1 MKQKLLVFIIC
12 MVTISFLKAQEISSA
27 ARAANYKRD
36 TIALDVVGESMTST
50 GGMQALN
57 AVASASTEVGQTA
70 GELSVSATGGASYT
84 VPIAVPPGINGV
96 EPDIALTYN
105 SQGGNGLAG
114 WGWNVSGISVITRIP
129 ATEFHDNMVEG
140 VDFTATDRF
149 ALDGQR
155 LLLKSG
161 TVYETENYS
170 NIKITSHGT
179 SPYGSAYGPAHFK
192 VMQPDGSIAFYGQ
205 TPNSRSRTD
214 YAITYWE
221 NPQGLR
227 VTYTYETANNG
238 LSIKS
243 ITYGSKGTTTP
254 INKIEFI
261 YGSRSRKEQAYI
273 GEISFIRSNILKEI
287 KVTGKNAVYR
297 RYVLSHNTTTLGY
310 QRLTGVQE
318 WGEDGT
324 VSYNPVV
331 FSYTNSPTE
340 VEQSSIDVETGV
352 SDLEQRNSEVVS
364 GDFTGNGKMDFIV
377 YPSLT
382 SDPAYKKKFWLFSDL
397 QDEGKGDFR
406 AGTSVNTGRF
416 EEIFPINYISG
427 IPAMNNRI
435 PSKQGLVLVKYST
448 NFKVNFEVYGEVSA
462 STGSIIGPHYTKSW
476 NSPTYT
482 SPETGTHGIPR
493 MFISGDFNGDGLSDV
508 VSITKPYS
516 YRICHPGHD
525 PNCDNPTV
533 SVHTSKVYLIEL
545 DKRKNTGFSMLSGT
559 LSDRYD
565 SGDKIYTMDVTGDGK
580 TNILHIK
587 SEKAIVYGLGANN
600 QLELLWQTPHSSIK
614 PNLPLMVGDY
624 NGDGKTDFMI
634 PEKEDTKNF
643 TLFIS
648 TGKSFKDSNNTYP
661 FEYKKTN
668 FNDTGST
675 LYGYNLIPVDVNGDG
690 RTDILDHRTTTYTGN
705 SNGTQSL
712 RLYNNVAPVDSEANP
727 RFIYS
732 YFTSTQPGKL
742 ENFPIPIF
750 LSSNRPNANLDFATI
765 SNKWVKSFKFLKDHR
780 EDVMLRSVVNNGVKE
795 SITYSP
801 LDPLGIPLVYSAERD
816 VNKWESYPYMDIKA
830 SWGTQVVSKLE
841 RTGTGITTLQQLFT
855 YHGAVSHV
863 EGLGF
868 LGFKKLARSNWHKDY
883 SDRIYSTSFHNPQL
897 RGATTLE
904 FTSINPINNESG
916 FLPEP
921 APLDITLSSVTTG
934 TKTAIQSITL
944 KPGFSANGSNGA
956 FHAKMQ
962 GTAANDGASSPENDY
977 ISRTDYKYSTETHNN
992 KVFVNVPTMVVSKD
1006 LLNETLT
1013 TKTYNY
1019 DSYKNLLR
1027 EHTDISGKGT
1037 HTVTMA
1043 YKNSTGTTY
1052 YIGRP
1057 TKKTETRT
1065 AYGNTYTTEEGYDYT
1080 GFFLTEVKT
1089 KGHGTDFMIEAR
1101 KYDTYGNLTEKSVT
1115 PPGGGTPRMSE
1126 YEYNSTYGGRFLTK
1140 VTGPEGLETSYV
1152 YDPNNG
1158 SLKKETNPLSQATT
1172 YDYDTWGKVTKV
1184 TDYRGNNV
1192 TTAYTKSG
1200 NLTTITETGNDGSSK
1215 VSIYDML
1222 GQLTRVREKDVLG
1235 QWIEKA
1241 VKYDHLGR
1249 EVEVSEPYIGGATQW
1264 NTTEY
1269 DLYGRIKRTTSHTGK
1284 ATTIT
1289 YNGLTT
1295 TVSDG
1300 TKTVTTTKDA
1310 LGNVEKVTD
1319 PGGTI
1324 NYTYYANGTLK
1335 TADYGGSVQRTE
1347 QDGWGRKTKLTD
1359 PSAGVYTY
1367 EYNGY
1372 GEMTK
1377 ETTPKGT
1384 TTYEYDNYGKLVNKK
1399 LEGDH
1404 TDMAWVYTYKTD
1416 TKLPEK
1422 TTLTNADGNN
1432 TVYALT
1438 YDTTH
1443 PQLVKQVVETN
1454 PHAVFTRKYTY
1465 DGFSRVQEEEFIAK
1479 NRANSKTSTK
1489 KIKRVYQN
1497 GGLKRISDNATQDIL
1512 WEVTGR
1518 NARGQLTEVALGASL
1533 KQVNS
1538 YDAYGFPTQRKTQKI
1553 SSAGTVTTVATLGYD
1568 FNTQRGTLNSRSNSM
1583 FSWNETFQYDNLDR
1597 LTHFNDNNGNNSQ
1610 TYDGRG
1616 RITKNSAI
1624 GNYAYAGVS
1633 YQNTKIT
1640 IDEEA
1645 LIPGSTEAARQYYQ
1659 DHPEQKISYN
1669 AFKSPV
1675 EINEQGKER
1684 INFQYNASMG
1694 RAHMYYGGENSD
1706 KMQRRYRKHYS
1717 ADGSMEIKEDTQTG
1731 KTTFITYIGG
1741 DAYSA
1746 PLIWHSDQGT
1756 TTTNNY
1762 YYLHRDYLGSILSI
1776 TDKNGTVKEKRHFDA
1791 WGNIVKLTNG
1801 SGTALNNFTIL
1812 DRGYTGHEH
1821 LAGVGLV
1828 HMNGRLYDPVM
1839 HRFLMPDNYVQDP
1852 FNTQNFNRYGYVLNN
1867 PLMYVDQNGE
1877 FFWIAVGIG
1886 ALIGAVTQAIKP
1898 GANFGKILGGALIG
1912 AAAGAIGA
1920 GVGNIVSG
1928 GGFFASKVAVTIGGA
1943 ALGGAAGGVV
1953 NAGLSATFFGG
1964 NIGKG
1969 ILQGGLTGFISGGLG
1984 TYLGGGTG
1992 ALVGGATAG
2001 ALGAAM
2007 NGENVFF
2014 GALIGGTVSYGLYH
2028 AINYYNYKKS
2038 NLKDFVNYKS
2048 FSKLSGDYQRSIA
2061 RRKEF
2066 GGVISDNGKYYSAP
2080 AKYRHNFA
2088 VDFDPAWTSK
2098 IEGNP
2103 LASFHTHWENPGL
2116 DILVNANMDF
2126 ASNMDVNVF
2135 KAITSDGPSP
2145 GDWSMSNNAR
2155 LPGILIDKT
2164 TSYIYLEL
2172 QTKTIG
2178 NFDTRFTRRNP
2189 FHWLW

>member
-1 MKQKLLVFIIC
+1 M
-12 MVTISFLKAQEISSA
+12 
-27 ARAANYKRD
+27 
-36 TIALDVVGESMTST
+36 
-50 GGMQALN
+50 
-57 AVASASTEVGQTA
+57 
-70 GELSVSATGGASYT
+70 
-84 VPIAVPPGINGV
+84 PIAVPPGINGV

-129 ATEFHDNMVEG
+129 ATQFHDGRVAG
-140 VDFTATDRF
+140 VDFTSTDRF

-192 VMQPDGSIAFYGQ
+192 VTQPDGSVAFYGQ

-243 ITYGSKGTTTP
+243 ITYGSKGTATP

-287 KVTGKNAVYR
+287 KVTGKNTVYR
-297 RYVLSHNTTTLGY
+297 RYILSHNTTTLGY

-324 VSYNPVV
+324 VSYDPVV

-340 VEQSSIDVETGV
+340 VEQSSIDAETGV
-352 SDLEQRNSEVVS
+352 TGLEQRNSEVVS
-364 GDFTGNGKMDFIV
+364 GDFTGNGKMDFVI

-382 SDPAYKKKFWLFSDL
+382 SDPDYKKKFWLFSDL
-397 QDEGKGDFR
+397 QEKGVPGSNFR
-406 AGTSVNTGRF
+406 AGASISTGRF
-416 EEIFPINYISG
+416 EEIFPVSYISG
-427 IPAMNNRI
+427 VSAVNNKISSR
-435 PSKQGLVLVKYST
+435 QGLVLIKHNGIS
-448 NFKVNFEVYGEVSA
+448 NVNFEIYGEVSS
-462 STGSIIGPHYTKSW
+462 STGSVLGPNYTKSW
-476 NSPTYT
+476 SAPTYIDFT
-482 SPETGTHGIPR
+482 REQAVPKTY
-493 MFISGDFNGDGLSDV
+493 ISGDFNGDGLSDV
-508 VSITKPYS
+508 MVITKYYS
-516 YRICHPGHD
+516 YYPCHPGHD
-525 PNCDNPTV
+525 PGCDTPVIINR
-533 SVHTSKVYLIEL
+533 SRAYLIQL
-545 DKRKNTGFSMLSGT
+545 DHRQTSGFATLSGT
-559 LSDRYD
+559 FTKVYQ
-565 SGDKIYTMDVTGDGK
+565 GNDKLLTADVTGDGK
-580 TNILHIK
+580 TNILHVT
-587 SEKAIVYGLGANN
+587 SEEIYVYGFEDNELV
-600 QLELLWQTPHSSIK
+600 LLWQTANTSIK
-614 PNLPLMVGDY
+614 RELPILLGDY

-643 TLFIS
+643 TLFLS

-750 LSSNRPNANLDFATI
+750 LSSSRPNANLDFATI
-765 SNKWVKSFKFLKDHR
+765 SNKWVKSFQFLKDHR
-780 EDVMLRSVVNNGVKE
+780 EDVMLRSVENNGVKE

-801 LDPLGIPLVYSAERD
+801 LDPLGIPLVYSAERE
-816 VNKWESYPYMDIKA
+816 VNKQESYPYMDIEA
-830 SWGTQVVSKLE
+830 SPGTQVVSKLE
-841 RTGTGITTLQQLFT
+841 RTGTGIITLQQLFT

-934 TKTAIQSITL
+934 TKTAVQSITL

-977 ISRTDYKYSTETHNN
+977 ISRTDYRYNSETRSN
-992 KVFVNVPTMVVSKD
+992 KVFVSVPKMVVSKD

-1013 TKTYNY
+1013 TKTYGY

-1037 HTVTMA
+1037 HTVTME
-1043 YKNSTGTTY
+1043 YENSTGTTY

-1057 TKKTETRT
+1057 TKKIESRT

-1080 GFFLTEVKT
+1080 GFFLTEIKS
-1089 KGHGTDFMIEAR
+1089 KGNGTDFMTEAR
-1101 KYDTYGNLTEKSVT
+1101 KYDTYGNLTEKSIT
-1115 PPGGGTPRMSE
+1115 PPGGGTPRISE
-1126 YEYNSTYGGRFLTK
+1126 YEYSSTYGDRFLTK
-1140 VTGPEGLETSYV
+1140 VTDPEGLETSYV

-1158 SLKKETNPLSQATT
+1158 NLKTETNPLSQATT
-1172 YDYDTWGKVTKV
+1172 YEYDLWGKVTKV
-1184 TDYRGNNV
+1184 TDYRGNTV
-1192 TTAYTKSG
+1192 TTTYTKSG
-1200 NLTTITETGNDGSSK
+1200 YETTITETGNDGSSK
-1215 VSIYDML
+1215 VSVYDML
-1222 GQLTRVREKDVLG
+1222 GQLIRVQEKDVLG
-1235 QWIEKA
+1235 QWVKKT

-1249 EVEVSEPYIGGATQW
+1249 EVEVSEPYIGGAAKW

-1269 DLYGRIKRTTSHTGK
+1269 DRYGRIKRTTSHTGK
-1284 ATTIT
+1284 ATTMT

-1324 NYTYYANGTLK
+1324 QYTYYANGNLK

-1384 TTYEYDNYGKLVNKK
+1384 TTYEYDNYGKLESKT

-1404 TDMAWVYTYKTD
+1404 TDMAWVYTYD
-1416 TKLPEK
+1416 HEINLPTK
-1422 TTLTNADGNN
+1422 TTLTNADGNS
-1432 TVYALT
+1432 TVYTLT

-1443 PQLVKQVVETN
+1443 PQLVKQLVETN

-1465 DGFSRVQEEEFIAK
+1465 DGFNRVQEEEFIAK

-1497 GGLKRISDNATQDIL
+1497 GGLKRISDNTTQDIL

-1518 NARGQLTEVALGASL
+1518 NAWGQLTEVALGASL

-1553 SSAGTVTTVATLGYD
+1553 SSAGTVTTLATLGYD
-1568 FNTQRGTLNSRSNSM
+1568 FNAQRGTLTSRSNSM

-1675 EINEQGKER
+1675 EIHEQGKER
-1684 INFQYNASMG
+1684 ISFQYNAAMG
-1694 RAHMYYGGENSD
+1694 RSHMYYGGEDSD

-1791 WGNIVKLTNG
+1791 WGNIIKLTNG

-1821 LAGVGLV
+1821 LWSLSGVEGGLV

-1886 ALIGAVTQAIKP
+1886 ALVGAVTQAIRP

-1920 GVGNIVSG
+1920 GVGSVVSG
-1928 GGFFASKVAVTIGGA
+1928 GGFFSSQVAATLGQGVGTSVGFGSGFVSGFAGGFAGGFVGAAGNAWMDGASFGAGLGAGLKGGLIGGA
-1943 ALGGAAGGVV
+1943 IGGVV
-1953 NAGLSATFFGG
+1953 NGTISGIRAGKMGLDFWSGEGTMEMPYDDSFAGIGKEVEYSNESAKEFSDSHTELKRLSENVDNLYADGTHPSGYTSKNGYLFNSKNKPVNGLTAVRKSGWLGLGGKNVSVYLSKSAFRSSAQLYMTMHHEYMHAYFGLKVPSFSTKHAHRIIHQWHWDQAQKWGVHLLNNHHYLLNGAYFSPSNFQSFFDYKFFGF
-1964 NIGKG
+1964 K
-1969 ILQGGLTGFISGGLG
+1969 T
-1984 TYLGGGTG
+1984 
-1992 ALVGGATAG
+1992 
-2001 ALGAAM
+2001 
-2007 NGENVFF
+2007 
-2014 GALIGGTVSYGLYH
+2014 
-2028 AINYYNYKKS
+2028 INYIPK
-2038 NLKDFVNYKS
+2038 
-2048 FSKLSGDYQRSIA
+2048 
-2061 RRKEF
+2061 
-2066 GGVISDNGKYYSAP
+2066 
-2080 AKYRHNFA
+2080 
-2088 VDFDPAWTSK
+2088 
-2098 IEGNP
+2098 
-2103 LASFHTHWENPGL
+2103 
-2116 DILVNANMDF
+2116 
-2126 ASNMDVNVF
+2126 
-2135 KAITSDGPSP
+2135 
-2145 GDWSMSNNAR
+2145 
-2155 LPGILIDKT
+2155 
-2164 TSYIYLEL
+2164 
-2172 QTKTIG
+2172 
-2178 NFDTRFTRRNP
+2178 
-2189 FHWLW
+2189 